1 LNANFYSNIQKE
13 NIQNIIKFAH
23 EYNLFI
29 MADEVYQD
37 NIYID
42 GKFHSFKKVAT
53 QMGPP
58 YSEVEIAS
66 FYSTSK
72 GYMGECGARSGFVE
86 VTNLDPAVKLE
97 LDKLASVRLCSSAIG
112 QVCTFFGRVSS
123 SKSNLK
129 M

>member
-1 LNANFYSNIQKE
+1 
-13 NIQNIIKFAH
+13 
-23 EYNLFI
+23 

-42 GKFHSFKKVAT
+42 GKFHSFKKVAA

-72 GYMGECGARSGFVE
+72 GYMGECGARSGFLE
-86 VTNLDPAVKLE
+86 VTNLDPDVKLE

-112 QVCTFFGRVSS
+112 QVILR
-123 SKSNLK
+123 SNLSLK
-129 M
+129 NFY